1 MIVLPRGT
9 SLVRPLRADPR
20 LGRPHSRR
28 FGLSAG
34 VLFFVVAALL
44 GAVGLLIG
52 VHATAAEWSAAALDA
67 TRVPRAV
74 AV

>member
-1 MIVLPRGT
+1 VLWLDPERRRGIVRIT
-9 SLVRPLRADPR
+9 AD
-20 LGRPHSRR
+20 
-28 FGLSAG
+28 
-34 VLFFVVAALL
+34 
-44 GAVGLLIG
+44 G